1 MLNITNNT
9 ENETMTVCLEG
20 SLDTNTAPNFEDAM
34 KDMPDGI
41 TELIIDMEKLEYI
54 SSAGLRV
61 LLTLYKQMTVKGDM
75 KLVHVN
81 DIVKD
86 ILNVTGFT
94 NFLKLEE

>member
-9 ENETMTVCLEG
+9 ENEMMTVWLEG

-81 DIVKD
+81 DIVKE

>member
-1 MLNITNNT
+1 MLNITNMI
-9 ENETMTVCLEG
+9 ENETMTVNLEG